1 MFCLY
6 RQLFHQ
12 TNVNKS
18 LMRQCRLIVSLGRR
32 LQLICISY
40 GVLNMTKF
48 ISMYAHVYLDTYK
61 LYISKN

>member
-1 MFCLY
+1 MYCLY
-6 RQLFHQ
+6 RQLLNQ
-12 TNVNKS
+12 TNVKKS
-18 LMRQCRLIVSLGRR
+18 LMHQCRLTVSLGIR

-61 LYISKN
+61 LNISKH

>member
-1 MFCLY
+1 
-6 RQLFHQ
+6 
-12 TNVNKS
+12 
-18 LMRQCRLIVSLGRR
+18 MRQCRMMVSLGRR

-48 ISMYAHVYLDTYK
+48 IFMYAHVYLDTYK

>member
-1 MFCLY
+1 MYCLY
-6 RQLFHQ
+6 RQLLHQ
-12 TNVNKS
+12 TNVKKS
-18 LMRQCRLIVSLGRR
+18 LMRQCRMMVSLGRQ

-48 ISMYAHVYLDTYK
+48 IFMYAHVYLDTYK